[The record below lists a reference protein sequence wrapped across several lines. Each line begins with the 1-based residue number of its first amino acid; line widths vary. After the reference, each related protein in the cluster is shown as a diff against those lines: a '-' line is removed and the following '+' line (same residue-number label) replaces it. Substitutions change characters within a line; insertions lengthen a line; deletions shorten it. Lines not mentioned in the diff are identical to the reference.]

1 MRIGF
6 KSFNNAA
13 IIIAGT
19 ACAAMTAMVLTQDYK
34 MTKAKEEILEKDS
47 NRYNA
52 LIGTEQMPFRDKYNL
67 WMNELSKMR
76 DSLAVENYSRLK

>member
-1 MRIGF
+1 MRID
-6 KSFNNAA
+6 SEIFNKAA
-13 IIIAGT
+13 LIIAGT
-19 ACAAMTAMVLTQDYK
+19 ACTAMATVIFTQDYK
-34 MTKAKEEILEKDS
+34 MKKAKEEILENDS

-52 LIGTEQMPFRDKYNL
+52 LLYSEQMPFYDKYNL